1 MYNATPCIPYNTCVT
16 YNASNFALCVATCVS
31 YNALVSY
38 NACNFTVRC
47 SGVLRLLGREGDD
60 GHRGLQATLLQVLPG
75 AHKQGRHQ
83 SLQRARQ
90 KQYAHSNIHFFRKR
104 HN

>member
-1 MYNATPCIPYNTCVT
+1 MYNATPCIT
-16 YNASNFALCVATCVS
+16 YNASNFALCVVAATCVF
-31 YNALVSY
+31 YNALVTY
-38 NACNFTVRC
+38 TAYNFTVLC
-47 SGVLRLLGREGDD
+47 SGVLRLLEREGDD

-90 KQYAHSNIHFFRKR
+90 KQYANQIFIFKAKAQ
-104 HN
+104 